1 MTLSCAAPGSGSPVG
16 LGTYGCGY
24 TEPGTYTVVVTANDA
39 MGVVIYSK
47 SNTVVVRSAQ
57 QHLAGVK
64 AVYTDLIDRL
74 KAGNKAGALK
84 LLVSHAQVLYDQ
96 IFTALGS
103 NLASAAAQLGDLE
116 ATTAGTKS
124 AEYVVIRTVNGVDR
138 AFFLYAIRAEDGI
151 WRLESM

>member
-1 MTLSCAAPGSGSPVG
+1 MNTPITRCLAVAAMISTSTLTSG
-16 LGTYGCGY
+16 Y
-24 TEPGTYTVVVTANDA
+24 E
-39 MGVVIYSK
+39 
-47 SNTVVVRSAQ
+47 
-57 QHLAGVK
+57 
-64 AVYTDLIDRL
+64 
-74 KAGNKAGALK
+74 
-84 LLVSHAQVLYDQ
+84 LLVSHAQVPYDQ

-103 NLASAAAQLGDLE
+103 NLASAAAQLGDLV

>member
-1 MTLSCAAPGSGSPVG
+1 MRGQLGMQVG
-16 LGTYGCGY
+16 YAETI
-24 TEPGTYTVVVTANDA
+24 DA
-39 MGVVIYSK
+39 DPFYS
-47 SNTVVVRSAQ
+47 
-57 QHLAGVK
+57 
-64 AVYTDLIDRL
+64 Y
-74 KAGNKAGALK
+74 
-84 LLVSHAQVLYDQ
+84 Q